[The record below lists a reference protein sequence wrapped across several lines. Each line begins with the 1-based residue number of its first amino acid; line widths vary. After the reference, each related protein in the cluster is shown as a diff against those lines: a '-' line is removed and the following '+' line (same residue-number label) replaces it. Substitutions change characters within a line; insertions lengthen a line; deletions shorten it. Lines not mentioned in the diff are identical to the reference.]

1 MATLKQRLHRKNA
14 SGTYDT
20 VHFESTSDLILRPSG
35 RTVEQDLAD
44 YLPEVQNNDNVP
56 ESLKFVL
63 GQTKT
68 FANQKQLA
76 YQSSVDDLFTSV
88 SNGKELVANAIT
100 DKGVDTATDATFAT
114 MAENIGKIASI
125 RSAFDIDGFPLING
139 FYDISITSMSDG
151 TWDFSCNGNFSA
163 TTHILAFSIIGIS
176 SVGGNY
182 NHTSF
187 NIPDRGD
194 SFVIVSYTYAFVID
208 VANYP
213 NNSLYLEGYRNTG
226 KATWDNFS
234 NSISF
239 DITSNG
245 FTLSG
250 HDDIMESPYS
260 AQYPYSPAGW
270 IILHD

>member
-1 MATLKQRLHRKNA
+1 
-14 SGTYDT
+14 
-20 VHFESTSDLILRPSG
+20 
-35 RTVEQDLAD
+35 
-44 YLPEVQNNDNVP
+44 
-56 ESLKFVL
+56 
-63 GQTKT
+63 
-68 FANQKQLA
+68 
-76 YQSSVDDLFTSV
+76 
-88 SNGKELVANAIT
+88 
-100 DKGVDTATDATFAT
+100 

-125 RSAFDIDGFPLING
+125 RSAFDVDGFPLING
-139 FYDISITSMSDG
+139 FYDISITSMSNG
-151 TWDFSCNGNFSA
+151 TWTFSCDGNFS
-163 TTHILAFSIIGIS
+163 TTTRILAFSIIGIS